1 MILCSLE
8 PPEGLTVVGRGC
20 LLQAAITRA
29 RTPARGEPA
38 ARDISDQLPFLE
50 YELHRLLL
58 AKLRVRGMNAIF
70 GLRVSLIDCIIQSF
84 KNSLIIL
91 NSDKPEQ

>member
-1 MILCSLE
+1 MCRKSRVPSVMLCSIE
-8 PPEGLTVVGRGC
+8 PIDGLSLVGRGC
-20 LLQAAITRA
+20 LVQAVASRA
-29 RTPARGEPA
+29 RVPQRGEPA

-70 GLRVSLIDCIIQSF
+70 GLKVWF
-84 KNSLIIL
+84 
-91 NSDKPEQ
+91 

>member
-1 MILCSLE
+1 MPSVILCSIE
-8 PPEGLTVVGRGC
+8 PIEGLAVTGRGC
-20 LLQAAITRA
+20 LLQAVVSRA

-70 GLRVSLIDCIIQSF
+70 GLKVTIQYTT
-84 KNSLIIL
+84 IM
-91 NSDKPEQ
+91 